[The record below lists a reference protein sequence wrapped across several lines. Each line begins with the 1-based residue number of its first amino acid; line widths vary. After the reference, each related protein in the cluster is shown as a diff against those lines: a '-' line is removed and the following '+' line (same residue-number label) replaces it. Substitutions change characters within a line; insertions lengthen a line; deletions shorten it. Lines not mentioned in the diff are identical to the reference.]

1 MPLAATW
8 SERFYQPRL
17 ADAKVDS
24 PDFTGFHR
32 ISPAFIRSRA
42 VLLLLGHKVELSL
55 ALERRIQ
62 PAR

>member
-32 ISPAFIRSRA
+32 ISPDFTSIHSIEVGSVAPWPQSRTVTRA
-42 VLLLLGHKVELSL
+42 
-55 ALERRIQ
+55 
-62 PAR
+62 